1 MRTLIPLDRLG
12 EVNDK
17 LDEVQRGCG
26 ENLLTQGMLHDAML
40 SAVARLTGVP
50 MISWSDLQIVV
61 DPYRATDRDGFSTV
75 AVLEY
80 IPTVNY
86 WGLVDVYRDRV
97 RLGTV
102 DVDDAQEEI
111 RVRPQ
116 SLGEVLMS
124 YVKLL
129 DTHGIRV
136 SGLSDNA
143 LTDLLV
149 QVRGLVEGTCL
160 AATGSK

>member
-1 MRTLIPLDRLG
+1 MRTLIPLDRLDLIT
-12 EVNDK
+12 DK
-17 LDEVQRGCG
+17 LNEVQLGCS
-26 ENLLTQGMLHDAML
+26 ENLLAHGMLHEAML

-50 MISWSDLQIVV
+50 MISWSDLQVVV
-61 DPYRATDRDGFSTV
+61 DPYRSTNREGFSTV

-97 RLGTV
+97 QLGTSE
-102 DVDDAQEEI
+102 VDDAQEEI

-116 SLGEVLMS
+116 SLGDVLMS
-124 YVKLL
+124 YVTIL
-129 DTHGIRV
+129 DKHGIRV

-149 QVRGLVEGTCL
+149 QVRGLVDGTCL
-160 AATGSK
+160 ATAGTK